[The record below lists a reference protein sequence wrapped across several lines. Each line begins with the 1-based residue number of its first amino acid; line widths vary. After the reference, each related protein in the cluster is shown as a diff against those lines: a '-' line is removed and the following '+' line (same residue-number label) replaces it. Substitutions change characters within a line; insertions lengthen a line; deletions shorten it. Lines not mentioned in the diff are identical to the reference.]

1 MASAQL
7 TTAADLLRI
16 SSEARAKGRRCELI
30 VGQIR
35 YQQLYS
41 WRHGQVA
48 GALLAHLAE
57 HIRRHRLGKIFGAET
72 GFLIERNPDTVRAPD
87 TAFIANANIP
97 ASLPESGYWP
107 GAPDLAVEVIST
119 NDRAGEIDEKIK
131 VWLGAGVQ
139 LLWIV
144 DPELQTV
151 TAYRSLTDVLA
162 YSRNTTLDASELLP
176 GFSLEVAEIFR

>member
-1 MASAQL
+1 ML
-7 TTAADLLRI
+7 
-16 SSEARAKGRRCELI
+16 
-30 VGQIR
+30 V
-35 YQQLYS
+35 
-41 WRHGQVA
+41 
-48 GALLAHLAE
+48 HLGD

-72 GFLIERNPDTVRAPD
+72 GFVIERDPDTVRAPD
-87 TAFIANANIP
+87 IAFIANANIP

-151 TAYRSLTDVLA
+151 TAYRSLTDIMA
-162 YSRNTTLDASELLP
+162 YPRNATLDAGELLP